1 MTGNVIVLGAGIV
14 GACTALRL
22 ADAGWSVTLCDGGR
36 PGGEEAASYGNG
48 GWISP
53 ASIIPMSFPGIWRK
67 VPGYLLDRSGPLT
80 IDWTSIPRLAPWL
93 LRFLLAGATEGRVT
107 KIASHLNSLLHDAP
121 ERHLAL
127 AERIGRRQLIVQ
139 RGLLYAYPDRAA
151 YEAESLSWRLRRE
164 NGVAFEEWG
173 ESELRHHL
181 PALGPNFRFGVHVTK
196 GAHCINTGAY
206 VAGIVDAAIAA
217 GVRLVQKSANSILT
231 KPTPRVVFSDGESL
245 AADYVVVAAGIHSK
259 RLMREFGI
267 KIPIESERGYH
278 VTVTSGDVPFDIPV
292 MPSTGKM
299 ANTPT
304 EMGLRLSGQVELAT
318 IEKAPNW
325 RRAEVLQSHALASYP
340 YLANEKQPKL
350 KLWMGHRPSTPD
362 GLPVIGPLKRH
373 SGIIAAFGH
382 GHVGLASG
390 PKTADL
396 VLDALER
403 RQPEQEGAFLPA
415 RFGC

>member
-22 ADAGWSVTLCDGGR
+22 ADAGWSVTICDGGR

-67 VPGYLLDRSGPLT
+67 VPGFLLDRSGPLT

-93 LRFLLAGATEGRVT
+93 LRFLLAGATESRVT
-107 KIASHLNSLLHDAP
+107 KIARHLNSLLHDAP

-139 RGLLYAYPDRAA
+139 RGLLYAYPDRMA
-151 YEAESLSWRLRRE
+151 YEAEALSWRLRRE
-164 NGVAFEEWG
+164 NGVAFEEWD
-173 ESELRHHL
+173 ESKLRHQL
-181 PALGPNFRFGVHVTK
+181 PALGPNFRFGAYVTK
-196 GAHCINTGAY
+196 GAHCVNTGAY

-217 GVRLVQKSANSILT
+217 GVRFVQKSANSILT
-231 KPTPRVVFSDGESL
+231 TPTPRVVLTGGESL

-267 KIPIESERGYH
+267 KIPMESERGYH

-340 YLANEKQPKL
+340 YLAKEKQPEL

-362 GLPVIGPLKRH
+362 GLPVIGSLKRH

-396 VLDALER
+396 VLDALEQR
-403 RQPEQEGAFLPA
+403 SPEQKGAFLPA
-415 RFGC
+415 RFGY

>member
-1 MTGNVIVLGAGIV
+1 MTGKVIVVGAGIV

-22 ADAGWSVTLCDGGR
+22 ADAGWNVTLCDTGR
-36 PGGEEAASYGNG
+36 PGGEGAASYGNG

-67 VPGYLLDRSGPLT
+67 VPGYLLDRRGPLT
-80 IDWTSIPRLAPWL
+80 IDWASIPRLAPWL
-93 LRFLLAGATEGRVT
+93 FRFLLAGATEGRVT
-107 KIASHLNSLLHDAP
+107 KIASHLSSLLHDAP

-127 AERIGRRQLIVQ
+127 SERIGQRQLILQ
-139 RGLLYAYPDRAA
+139 RGLLYAYPDRTA
-151 YEAESLSWRLRRE
+151 YEAESLSWRLRRK
-164 NGVAFEEWG
+164 NGVAFEEWD
-173 ESELRHHL
+173 ESELRRRL
-181 PALGPNFRFGVHVTK
+181 PALGPNYRFGAYVTK

-206 VAGIVDAAIAA
+206 VAGIVDAATAA
-217 GVRLVQKSANSILT
+217 GVRFLQKSANSILT
-231 KPTPRVVFSDGESL
+231 TPTPRVVLTGGESL
-245 AADYVVVAAGIHSK
+245 AADFVVVAAGVHSK
-259 RLMREFGI
+259 RLMRECGV
-267 KIPIESERGYH
+267 KIPMESERGYH
-278 VTVTSGDVPFDIPV
+278 VTVTSGEVPFDIPV

-340 YLANEKQPKL
+340 YLAQEKQPEL

-373 SGIIAAFGH
+373 PGVIAAFGH

-396 VLDALER
+396 VLDALYGR
-403 RQPEQEGAFLPA
+403 LPEQEGAFLPT
-415 RFGC
+415 RFGY